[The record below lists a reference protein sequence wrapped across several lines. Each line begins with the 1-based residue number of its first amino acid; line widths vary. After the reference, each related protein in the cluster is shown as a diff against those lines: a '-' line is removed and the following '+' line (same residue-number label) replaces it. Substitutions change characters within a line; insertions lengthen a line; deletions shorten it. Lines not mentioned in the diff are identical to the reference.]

1 MPSLAR
7 HLPNLVSAARIVLA
21 PYILNLLWNGEFGA
35 ALAWFAIAGASD
47 GIDGYLARKLGAE
60 SKLGAQLDPIG
71 DKLLLSGA
79 FLVLALRSDI
89 PLWLA
94 GLVLGR
100 DVLILAGAL
109 TIAAIFKSHMKKLPA
124 FPPSQWGK
132 WSTTFQI
139 LYILITIAALGG
151 LLDFG
156 PGELLR
162 EAAGWVTVLLTV
174 ISGLDYVRRGAGM
187 LRESG

>member
-1 MPSLAR
+1 MR
-7 HLPNLVSAARIVLA
+7 HLPNIVSAARIVLA
-21 PYILNLLWNGEFGA
+21 PYILYLLWTGKFGT
-35 ALAWFAIAGASD
+35 ALVWFAIAGVSD
-47 GIDGYLARKLGAE
+47 GIDGYLARRLGAE

-100 DVLILAGAL
+100 DLLILAGAL
-109 TIAAIFKSHMKKLPA
+109 TIAAIFKSRMKKLPA

-132 WSTTFQI
+132 WSTTVQI
-139 LYILITIAALGG
+139 LYILVTIAALAE
-151 LLDFG
+151 LLDLG
-156 PGELLR
+156 LGAVTGEVLR
-162 EAAGWVTVLLTV
+162 WATVLLTT
-174 ISGLDYVRRGAGM
+174 ISGLDYVRRGAGI
-187 LRESG
+187 LRETG